1 MCGVFGLIYPHDD
14 SSTGLASEKIIKDG
28 LENLKL
34 RGPDSSG
41 VSNIAL
47 PIFNVN
53 LAHTRLSILDT
64 SDLGSQPMKYK
75 HLEVTYNGEIYNF
88 VELREEL
95 KILGYVFDSNS
106 DTEVLIK
113 AWDYWGSDCLVK
125 LNGMFAFSVINKITN
140 ELWLVRDRYGVK
152 PLFYGHQKNKKLIFS
167 SSASFIGEFLNSKI
181 NKSYCSRSNRYKVFE
196 TKGSESAFNSVNSVK
211 SGCYIKFNLNQ
222 QPFSIEETTW
232 YDLSIEVEKKKNE
245 LKNMSPLDLYEECMM
260 IFQDAVNIRLRSDVP
275 LAVSL
280 SGGLDSSSIASF
292 ASTQVDGLEG
302 FCFGSPASLSTEG
315 PIVSKFSKLNNIKDN
330 YIWPTYN
337 KSEIK
342 SMFHNTLSAQEAP
355 FGGLSV
361 MAQFEVYK
369 SVKESGFKVL
379 LGGQGGDEAFAGYR
393 KFFITAIREALFQK
407 KLVNSLSF
415 FYSFLRLLLSEISFI
430 SNYLTAY
437 KRYSTTTDSNNIL
450 NFDSEPLD
458 LWGKEK
464 SNLSNRQIED
474 FTQFSIPTLLR
485 FEDRNSM
492 ANSVES
498 RLPFMDFRL
507 VEFGL
512 AIPSNLKIKNGY
524 GKWIMREAMKSQVP
538 KFIRLE
544 RKKRG
549 FDVTKRWVDDGVG
562 DALRDIIL
570 PKKDNIEEYIHP
582 DINLEQILSN
592 NNMNSNKLIL
602 DEAIMLAWLCDPF
615 KRN

>member
-1 MCGVFGLIYPHDD
+1 
-14 SSTGLASEKIIKDG
+14 
-28 LENLKL
+28 
-34 RGPDSSG
+34 
-41 VSNIAL
+41 
-47 PIFNVN
+47 
-53 LAHTRLSILDT
+53 
-64 SDLGSQPMKYK
+64 MKYK

-113 AWDYWGSDCLVK
+113 AWDFWGSDCLVK

-196 TKGSESAFNSVNSVK
+196 TKGSESAFNNVNSVQ
-211 SGCYIKFNLNQ
+211 SGCYVKFNLNQ
-222 QPFSIEETTW
+222 KPFSIEETIW
-232 YDLSIEVEKKKNE
+232 YDLPIEVEKKKNE
-245 LKNMSPLDLYEECMM
+245 LKNMSPLDLYEECMV

-280 SGGLDSSSIASF
+280 SGGLDSSSIASY

-302 FCFGSPASLSTEG
+302 FCFGSPDSLSTEG
-315 PIVSKFSKLNNIKDN
+315 PIVSKFSELNNIKDN
-330 YIWPTYN
+330 YIWPNYN
-337 KSEIK
+337 KADIK
-342 SMFHNTLSAQEAP
+342 SMFYNTLSAQEAP

-393 KFFITAIREALFQK
+393 KFFITAIREAFFKK

-415 FYSFLRLLLSEISFI
+415 FYSFLRLLLSEISFMG
-430 SNYLTAY
+430 NYLTAY

-524 GKWIMREAMKSQVP
+524 GKWVIREAMKYQVP
-538 KFIRLE
+538 NFIRLE

-549 FDVTKRWVDDGVG
+549 FDVTKSWVDDGVG

-582 DINLEQILSN
+582 DINLEKVLSN

-615 KRN
+615 KRNQ